1 MGLLSENNVLLI
13 TAIRKEPGGAT
24 SSLLMAQGKPL
35 SIVVMG
41 YWKKYA
47 RRLFVGMN
55 DFKRNLKLFL
65 RETDCKEVAP

>member
-47 RRLFVGMN
+47 R
-55 DFKRNLKLFL
+55 
-65 RETDCKEVAP
+65 